1 MHKEFNKY
9 SKVFLFSVNVAHA
22 LFTEVHSKTAFIEII
37 NTVTGFLKKNFTTF
51 LGKTKTYTR
60 RRYVGQYFF

>member
-37 NTVTGFLKKNFTTF
+37 NTVTGFLKRILQHFWAKP
-51 LGKTKTYTR
+51 KRTR
-60 RRYVGQYFF
+60 NGDMLVNIFF